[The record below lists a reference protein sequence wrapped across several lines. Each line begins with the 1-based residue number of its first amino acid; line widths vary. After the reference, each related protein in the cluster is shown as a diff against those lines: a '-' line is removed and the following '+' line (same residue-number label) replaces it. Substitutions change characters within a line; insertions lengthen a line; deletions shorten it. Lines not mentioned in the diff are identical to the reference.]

1 MQEITQEKL
10 KRDYVK
16 ASILLHES
24 QFLVNTS
31 NTLNTEGKAKSQLAL
46 FTCIK
51 YNFIALKNIHD
62 SKCDFNIYNTDNE
75 ELNKLSK
82 ALNPYL
88 EFATHVRNLI
98 SGHLDNGI
106 IDNAVQWEPL
116 IFTKAPKRNESNY
129 KEAQLIIIYKT
140 LLESAINSY
149 VDKNGKQKQFGEEL
163 DLNIPQYS
171 SMLLDYM
178 NKANDASF
186 AYLTELMRY
195 LSDKIEYIKDLSGL
209 FNAIQLAAKTDF
221 SNYKK

>member
-1 MQEITQEKL
+1 MQEITQEKF

-24 QFLVNTS
+24 QFLVNAS
-31 NTLNTEGKAKSQLAL
+31 NTLNTEDNAKSQLVL

-88 EFATHVRNLI
+88 EFATHVRNLV

-106 IDNAVQWEPL
+106 IDNAVQWEPF
-116 IFTKAPKRNESNY
+116 IFAKGLEKHESNN
-129 KEAQLIIIYKT
+129 KEIQLIIIYRT

-149 VDKNGKQKQFGEEL
+149 VDKDGRQKQFGEEL

-178 NKANDASF
+178 NSANDASF
-186 AYLTELMRY
+186 AYLTELTHY
-195 LSDKIEYIKDLSGL
+195 LNDKIEYIEDLSGL
-209 FNAIQLAAKTDF
+209 FNAMQLAANTDF